1 MKRRLFPI
9 FLMVA
14 FLISNLFLKSAAA
27 AQTKVNITGLNQE
40 YVQGSSPTL
49 YLTTT
54 GVKGNVRYN
63 VLLVDLVSGKK
74 IDLTK
79 GYSKPIK
86 SNIKYSVKLPKLDNG
101 YYRVFAYVKGEK
113 SKTKYDGYAYKQF
126 MVFVKDMN
134 ISKTGNYGSNNEKY
148 FQTVKGNIN
157 ITGNNVI
164 YNNAVVFKDVFVK
177 GDNVTLNNV
186 KIEGKLVLDPGK
198 YGKAYLNNISAKEI
212 EVLSGASESIYLN
225 NVFADELKVESENK
239 VRIVTDQKTNLNKVF
254 IQSALIFENKDANIG
269 NVEVNTIDDNIVE
282 FRGNFDTEVKVT
294 SSAYIK
300 TSENSLIKEIKLVPE
315 NSKSNIILEANI
327 KNLTISKD
335 SALEIKKNSN
345 IEDAIKVEANATIK
359 ADKEAKINKIEI
371 TGANKNVKIEAKV
384 DTLEIKAESKIEL
397 VNVEVKTLVA
407 SSKGEVLTNKET
419 KIEKIEGS
427 KKDEVKVSGEG
438 QLASKDKDSKEDNQS
453 SGGTTGGSTGGTTG
467 GPSGGSTGG
476 TTGGTPVI
484 IPVSSIDFDEIGVV
498 LNKNDELNLNCIV
511 HPLTATDKRITW
523 DSDNIDVISVS
534 NGKVN
539 AKAVGEATI
548 TAKTLDQK
556 VKKSLK
562 IKVVDSGISL
572 IVKKESGKISFLVKS
587 AYDNDI
593 ITMKVL
599 QDGNI
604 KYIDQIQTGKNY
616 SKVSTM
622 LDKGKYIVY
631 VKGLNSDIISIEF
644 EY

>member
-1 MKRRLFPI
+1 MKL
-9 FLMVA
+9 
-14 FLISNLFLKSAAA
+14 
-27 AQTKVNITGLNQE
+27 
-40 YVQGSSPTL
+40 
-49 YLTTT
+49 
-54 GVKGNVRYN
+54 
-63 VLLVDLVSGKK
+63 
-74 IDLTK
+74 
-79 GYSKPIK
+79 
-86 SNIKYSVKLPKLDNG
+86 
-101 YYRVFAYVKGEK
+101 
-113 SKTKYDGYAYKQF
+113 
-126 MVFVKDMN
+126 
-134 ISKTGNYGSNNEKY
+134 
-148 FQTVKGNIN
+148 
-157 ITGNNVI
+157 
-164 YNNAVVFKDVFVK
+164 
-177 GDNVTLNNV
+177 
-186 KIEGKLVLDPGK
+186 
-198 YGKAYLNNISAKEI
+198 
-212 EVLSGASESIYLN
+212 
-225 NVFADELKVESENK
+225 
-239 VRIVTDQKTNLNKVF
+239 
-254 IQSALIFENKDANIG
+254 
-269 NVEVNTIDDNIVE
+269 
-282 FRGNFDTEVKVT
+282 
-294 SSAYIK
+294 
-300 TSENSLIKEIKLVPE
+300 
-315 NSKSNIILEANI
+315 
-327 KNLTISKD
+327 
-335 SALEIKKNSN
+335 
-345 IEDAIKVEANATIK
+345 
-359 ADKEAKINKIEI
+359 
-371 TGANKNVKIEAKV
+371 EAKV
-384 DTLEIKAESKIEL
+384 DTLEIKAESKVEL
-397 VNVEVKTLVA
+397 VNAEVKTLVA

-453 SGGTTGGSTGGTTG
+453 SGGSTGGTTG
-467 GPSGGSTGG
+467 GSSGGSTGG

-511 HPLTATDKRITW
+511 QPLTATDKRITW

-604 KYIDQIQTGKNY
+604 KYIDQIQAGKNY

-622 LDKGKYIVY
+622 LDKGKYTVY